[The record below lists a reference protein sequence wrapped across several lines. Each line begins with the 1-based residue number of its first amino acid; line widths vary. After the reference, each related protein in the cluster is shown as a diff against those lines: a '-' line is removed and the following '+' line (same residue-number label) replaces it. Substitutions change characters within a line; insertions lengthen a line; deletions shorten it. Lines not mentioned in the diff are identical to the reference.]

1 MNCQRIV
8 VLAAGRGTRLRASAE
23 ALDLPEG
30 LSPEHVEDAK
40 QRFKPLFRIDGRP
53 LLVHLL
59 RRAERAGFTEVIVVG
74 HPEDDDLVREL
85 DKWNC
90 SGTGCRMQVECVRQE
105 QPLGTAHAL
114 AAALETVKDKTET
127 FVLCNGD
134 NVPTTHALR
143 TLRTSPNDS
152 VLVGFDPMELQLP
165 EDRVFSFAALKVDDS
180 GSLARIEEKPTP
192 EILKEWKDRPMAV
205 SMNLLKLPVQATL
218 DACHSIRPH
227 PVRHEF
233 ELPDALSLLMQ
244 QGFRLE
250 VQHQKSPV
258 VDVTRLHDVP
268 VAERV
273 LARDEKAMLFEVCA
287 SSPMDVEH
295 AAVAGADRVELCA
308 HWSCGGLTPPEADIR
323 ASVDWGLPIHAL
335 IRPRA
340 GHFVYSEKE
349 KTWMLHQIES
359 ALQAGAS
366 RAVIGA
372 TNLTGHLDLPWLA
385 QAVETFGAH
394 RLVIH
399 RACDLSPDWAVDA
412 KGLAALGL
420 TRILTSG
427 GAPLAIDG
435 MKRIQEWVN
444 QGFQVVV
451 GSGVRPADLPVWRG
465 MGVEAVH
472 ASCRVSREMTLSLFD
487 GTTHPVDPQNVEAFV
502 RSLRTCA
509 E

>member
-1 MNCQRIV
+1 MNCQRII
-8 VLAAGRGTRLRASAE
+8 VLAAGKGTRLRASAE
-23 ALDLPEG
+23 ALDLPHG
-30 LSPEHVEDAK
+30 LIPEHFEDA
-40 QRFKPLFRIDGRP
+40 QHRSKPLFRVLGRP

-59 RRAERAGFTEVIVVG
+59 SRAERAGFTEVIVVR
-74 HPEDDDLVREL
+74 HPEDDDLLNEL
-85 DKWNC
+85 ENWNR
-90 SGTGCRMQVECVRQE
+90 SGSGCRMQVECVQQD

-114 AAALETVKDKTET
+114 AVALETVKDKTET

-134 NVPTTHALR
+134 NVPTTHSLR
-143 TLRTSPNDS
+143 TLRTSPNDA
-152 VLVGFDPMELQLP
+152 VLVGFDPEALQLP
-165 EDRVFSFAALKVDDS
+165 MDRLISFATVTVDAS
-180 GSLARIEEKPTP
+180 GSLAQIEEKPNP
-192 EILKEWKDRPMAV
+192 DILKEWKDRPTAV
-205 SMNLLKLPVQATL
+205 SMNLVKLPVEMTL

-227 PVRHEF
+227 PDRREF
-233 ELPDALSLLMQ
+233 ELPDAFTLLMQ
-244 QGFRLE
+244 RGLRLE
-250 VQHQKSPV
+250 VQHQKAPV

-268 VAERV
+268 NAERV
-273 LARDEKAMLFEVCA
+273 LTQDEKAMLFEVCA

-295 AAVAGADRVELCA
+295 AALAGADRVELCA
-308 HWSCGGLTPPEADIR
+308 HWHCGGLTPPEADIR

-349 KTWMLHQIES
+349 KNWMMHQIES
-359 ALQAGAS
+359 ALQSGAS

-372 TNLTGHLDLPWLA
+372 THRSGHLDLPWLS
-385 QAVETFGAH
+385 QAAETFGAH
-394 RLVIH
+394 RLVVH

-427 GAPLAIDG
+427 GMPVAGDG
-435 MKRIQEWVN
+435 LQRIQEWVD

-451 GSGVRPADLPVWRG
+451 ASGVRPAEVPMWSE

-472 ASCRVSREMTLSLFD
+472 ASCRVSREMKLSLFD
-487 GTTHPVDPQNVEAFV
+487 GTTHPVDPQKVAAFV